1 MRVARVLP
9 ANYRYGINIAVG
21 KGEAL
26 NLEKVVEP
34 QRRRARRGGV
44 YSPSRCQMVELGPAW
59 NISGRGIEPITR
71 SLKQG

>member
-1 MRVARVLP
+1 MRVARVVP

-26 NLEKVVEP
+26 NLERVVEA
-34 QRRRARRGGV
+34 QRRRGAV

-59 NISGRGIEPITR
+59 NISARGIEPITR